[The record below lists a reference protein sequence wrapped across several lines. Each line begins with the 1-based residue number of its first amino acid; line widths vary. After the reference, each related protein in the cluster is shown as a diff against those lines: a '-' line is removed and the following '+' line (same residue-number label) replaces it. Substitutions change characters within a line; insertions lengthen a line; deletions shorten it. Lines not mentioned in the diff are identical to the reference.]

1 MPRSTADPRNAEIRM
16 LMTRGLKRR
25 AAEFATR
32 THRSLSSL
40 AVDALEEYLD
50 RKESNPLLELAGAW
64 KDEPADLTQRIRTA
78 RNNRRTKAPS
88 W

>member
-1 MPRSTADPRNAEIRM
+1 MPRSTADPRNAEIRV
-16 LMTRGLKRR
+16 LMTRRLKRR

-32 THRSLSSL
+32 TNRSLSSL
-40 AVDALEEYLD
+40 AVDAIEEYLD

-64 KDEPADLTQRIRTA
+64 KDEPADPADRVRAA
-78 RNNRRTKAPS
+78 RRNRRSKAPS